1 MDTQLTEKQVS
12 KPNELTEV
20 TVNSTSEINLST
32 VMNNNTE
39 SQPQQ
44 QQNTAINIDDRFGP
58 SCASVLSDIEIFDNI
73 IKRSKR
79 VDCYRWL
86 YLFIGCIPTLIITC
100 LIWIIWACINCD
112 VENISLCNAEYKL
125 QITGFVFASVT
136 ALIFFWAI
144 YYGAKYYMN
153 KRLYAILRSN
163 IRYLIKL
170 EGEQWISYVN
180 YLYGPDRASFMYLG
194 AVGAFTF
201 CCCRR
206 PHYQQLI
213 ERGYGYIVLCKDG
226 FLLDE
231 MFSVV
236 RNDTHVILKSL
247 YLGEYII
254 RVNVL
259 RTDAKVV
266 VKKYDSPAIRAGK
279 AQLAIIQQTTP
290 LDIYLPNT
298 RSGAT
303 AALFALQIEH
313 GI

>member
-12 KPNELTEV
+12 KSGELTEV
-20 TVNSTSEINLST
+20 TVDSTSEVNLST
-32 VMNNNTE
+32 VMNNTSE
-39 SQPQQ
+39 SQAQ

-73 IKRSKR
+73 IKRSKC
-79 VDCYRWL
+79 VDRYRRL

-100 LIWIIWACINCD
+100 SIWIIWACINCD
-112 VENISLCNAEYKL
+112 ENVSLCKTSHTL
-125 QITGFVFASVT
+125 HTVGIVFACIT

-144 YYGAKYYMN
+144 YYGAKHYMN
-153 KRLYAILRSN
+153 GRIYAILRN
-163 IRYLIKL
+163 NVRYLIKL

-180 YLYGPDRASFMYLG
+180 YLYGPDRAGFTHLG

-213 ERGYGYIVLCKDG
+213 ERGYGYIVLCKHG

-236 RNDTHVILKSL
+236 RNDTHNFLKVVHL
-247 YLGEYII
+247 LGTGLRVYL
-254 RVNVL
+254 L
-259 RTDAKVV
+259 RTDAKVLV
-266 VKKYDSPAIRAGK
+266 SNYDSSETRARK
-279 AQLAIIQQTTP
+279 AQLAAIRQTTP

-298 RSGAT
+298 ISAT
-303 AALFALQIEH
+303 TATLLALQIEH